1 MSARRILFAGT
12 PPFAAAALKA
22 LLEAGHDVPLV
33 LTQPDRPAGRGLKLQ
48 PSAVKSVALAAG
60 IELWQP
66 TSLKDPAL
74 HIQLA
79 AYEADLMIVAAYGL
93 LLPAA
98 VLKLPKAGCWNIH
111 ASLLPRWRGAAPI
124 QRALLAGDG
133 ETGITIMQMDVG
145 LDTGDVLLSRNTPI
159 ADDTTAA
166 QLHDALAVI
175 GAEAIVEALA
185 KLPELIAVPQP
196 ETGVTYAQ
204 KLSKADAEIDWALG
218 AKQIHNKIRALN
230 PVPGAWSSLNGQVIK
245 IWASTVLEQ
254 NSDAAIGSIIAADKQ
269 GIAVQTSEGV
279 VLITELQAS
288 GSKRMAAAAF
298 VAGHAD
304 LLGQKFERQA

>member
-1 MSARRILFAGT
+1 MRVIFAGT
-12 PPFAAAALKA
+12 PDFAASALAALI
-22 LLEAGHDVPLV
+22 EAGHEILVV
-33 LTQPDRPAGRGLKLQ
+33 LTQPDRPKGRGMKLT
-48 PSAVKSVALAAG
+48 PSPVKTLALQHN
-60 IELWQP
+60 LPVWQP
-66 TSLKDPAL
+66 ENLKDVS
-74 HIQLA
+74 IQQQLRDLQ
-79 AYEADLMIVAAYGL
+79 ADVMVVAAYGL

-98 VLKLPKAGCWNIH
+98 VLNIPEHGCLNIH

-124 QRALLAGDG
+124 QRAIEAGDVESG
-133 ETGITIMQMDVG
+133 VCIMQMDVG

-159 ADDTTAA
+159 TDDTTAA

-218 AKQIHNKIRALN
+218 AKQIHNKIRALH
-230 PVPGAWSSLNGQVIK
+230 PVPGAWSNLNGQVIK
-245 IWASTVLEQ
+245 VWASSVVEMSSTAVE
-254 NSDAAIGSIIAADKQ
+254 GSIVVADKQ
-269 GIAVQTSEGV
+269 GIAVQTGEGV

>member
-1 MSARRILFAGT
+1 MRVIFAGT
-12 PPFAAAALKA
+12 PDFAASALAALI
-22 LLEAGHDVPLV
+22 EAGHEILVV
-33 LTQPDRPAGRGLKLQ
+33 LTQPDRPKGRGMKLT
-48 PSAVKSVALAAG
+48 PSPVKTLALQNN
-60 IELWQP
+60 LPVWQP
-66 TSLKDPAL
+66 ENLKDVAVQQ
-74 HIQLA
+74 QLRDLQ
-79 AYEADLMIVAAYGL
+79 ADVMVVAAYGL

-98 VLKLPKAGCWNIH
+98 VLNIPEHGCLNIH

-124 QRALLAGDG
+124 QRAIEAGDVESG
-133 ETGITIMQMDVG
+133 VCIMQMDVG

-159 ADDTTAA
+159 KNNTTAA

-185 KLPELIAVPQP
+185 TLPALTAVSQP

-204 KLSKADAEIDWALG
+204 KLSKPDAEIDWSLG

-230 PVPGAWSSLNGQVIK
+230 PVPGTWSRLNGQVIK
-245 IWASTVLEQ
+245 IWTSSVLEM
-254 NSDAAIGSIIAADKQ
+254 SSTATTGSIVAADKQ
-269 GIAVQTSEGV
+269 GIAVQTGEGV

>member
-1 MSARRILFAGT
+1 MRVIFAGT
-12 PPFAAAALKA
+12 PDFAASALAALI
-22 LLEAGHDVPLV
+22 EAGHEILVV
-33 LTQPDRPAGRGLKLQ
+33 LTQPDRPKGRGMKLT
-48 PSAVKSVALAAG
+48 PSPVKILALQHN
-60 IELWQP
+60 LPVWQP
-66 TSLKDPAL
+66 ENLKDTAVQQ
-74 HIQLA
+74 QLSDLQ
-79 AYEADLMIVAAYGL
+79 ADVMVVAAYGL

-98 VLKLPKAGCWNIH
+98 VLSIPEHGCLNIH

-124 QRALLAGDG
+124 QRAIEAGDVESG
-133 ETGITIMQMDVG
+133 VCIMQMDVG

-159 ADDTTAA
+159 TDDTTAA
-166 QLHDALAVI
+166 QLHDALTLI

-185 KLPELIAVPQP
+185 KLPELTAMPQA
-196 ETGVTYAQ
+196 EAGVTYAQ

-218 AKQIHNKIRALN
+218 ARQIHDKIRALN

-245 IWASTVLEQ
+245 IWASRVLEM
-254 NSDAAIGSIIAADKQ
+254 SSTTAEGSIVAADKQ
-269 GIAVQTSEGV
+269 GIAVQTGECV

-288 GSKRMAAAAF
+288 GSKRMAAEAF

>member
-1 MSARRILFAGT
+1 MRVIFAGT
-12 PPFAAAALKA
+12 PDFAASALAALI
-22 LLEAGHDVPLV
+22 EAGHEILVV
-33 LTQPDRPAGRGLKLQ
+33 LTQPDRPKGRGMKLT
-48 PSAVKSVALAAG
+48 PSPVKTLALQHN
-60 IELWQP
+60 LPVWQP
-66 TSLKDPAL
+66 ENLKDTAVQQ
-74 HIQLA
+74 QLRDLQ
-79 AYEADLMIVAAYGL
+79 ADVMVVAAYGL

-98 VLKLPKAGCWNIH
+98 VLNIPEHGCLNIH

-124 QRALLAGDG
+124 QRAIEAGDVESG
-133 ETGITIMQMDVG
+133 VCIMQMDVG

-159 ADDTTAA
+159 TDDTTAA

-185 KLPELIAVPQP
+185 KLSELIAVPQP
-196 ETGVTYAQ
+196 EAGVTYAQ

-245 IWASTVLEQ
+245 VWASSVVEMSSTAVE
-254 NSDAAIGSIIAADKQ
+254 GSIVVADKQ
-269 GIAVQTSEGV
+269 GIAVQTGEGV

>member
-1 MSARRILFAGT
+1 MRVIFAGT
-12 PPFAAAALKA
+12 PDFAASALAALI
-22 LLEAGHDVPLV
+22 EAGHEILVV
-33 LTQPDRPAGRGLKLQ
+33 LTQPDRPKGRGMKLT
-48 PSAVKSVALAAG
+48 PSPVKTLALQHN
-60 IELWQP
+60 LPVWQP
-66 TSLKDPAL
+66 ENLKDAAVQQ
-74 HIQLA
+74 QLRDLQ
-79 AYEADLMIVAAYGL
+79 ADVMVVAAYGL

-98 VLKLPKAGCWNIH
+98 VLNIPEHGCLNIH

-124 QRALLAGDG
+124 QRAIEAGDVESG
-133 ETGITIMQMDVG
+133 VCIMQMDVG

-159 ADDTTAA
+159 TDDTTAA

-196 ETGVTYAQ
+196 EAGVTYAQ

-254 NSDAAIGSIIAADKQ
+254 SSDAAIGSIIAAGKQ
-269 GIAVQTSEGV
+269 GIAVQTGEGV

>member
-1 MSARRILFAGT
+1 MRVIFAGT
-12 PPFAAAALKA
+12 PDFAASALAALI
-22 LLEAGHDVPLV
+22 EAGHEILVV
-33 LTQPDRPAGRGLKLQ
+33 LTQPDRPKGRGMKLT
-48 PSAVKSVALAAG
+48 PSPVKTLALQHN
-60 IELWQP
+60 LPVWQP
-66 TSLKDPAL
+66 ENLKDVAVQQ
-74 HIQLA
+74 QLRDLQ
-79 AYEADLMIVAAYGL
+79 ADVMVVAAYGL

-98 VLKLPKAGCWNIH
+98 VLSTPEHGCLNIH

-124 QRALLAGDG
+124 QRAIEAGDVESG
-133 ETGITIMQMDVG
+133 VCIMQMNVG
-145 LDTGDVLLSRNTPI
+145 LDTGDVMLSRNTPI
-159 ADDTTAA
+159 TDDTTAA
-166 QLHDALAVI
+166 QLHDALSVI

-185 KLPELIAVPQP
+185 KLPALTAVPQP
-196 ETGVTYAQ
+196 EAGVTYAQ

-245 IWASTVLEQ
+245 IWTSRVLKMSST
-254 NSDAAIGSIIAADKQ
+254 ATTGSIVAADKQ
-269 GIAVQTSEGV
+269 GIAVQTGEGV

-288 GSKRMAAAAF
+288 GSKRMDAAAF

>member
-1 MSARRILFAGT
+1 MRVIFAGT
-12 PPFAAAALKA
+12 PDFAASALAALI
-22 LLEAGHDVPLV
+22 EAGHEILVV
-33 LTQPDRPAGRGLKLQ
+33 LTQPDRPKGRGMKLT
-48 PSAVKSVALAAG
+48 PSPVKTLALQHN
-60 IELWQP
+60 LPVWQP
-66 TSLKDPAL
+66 ENLKDVAVQQ
-74 HIQLA
+74 QLRDLQ
-79 AYEADLMIVAAYGL
+79 ADVMVVAAYGL

-98 VLKLPKAGCWNIH
+98 VLNIPEHGCLNIH

-124 QRALLAGDG
+124 QRAIEAGDVESG
-133 ETGITIMQMDVG
+133 VCIMQMDVG

-159 ADDTTAA
+159 KNDTTAA

-185 KLPELIAVPQP
+185 TLPALTAVSQP

-204 KLSKADAEIDWALG
+204 KLSKADAEIDWSLG

-245 IWASTVLEQ
+245 VWASRVLEMSSTA
-254 NSDAAIGSIIAADKQ
+254 NTGSIVAADKQ
-269 GIAVQTSEGV
+269 GIAVQTGEGV

-298 VAGHAD
+298 VAGHND
-304 LLGQKFERQA
+304 LMGQQFERQA

>member
-1 MSARRILFAGT
+1 MRVIFAGT
-12 PPFAAAALKA
+12 PDFAASALAALI
-22 LLEAGHDVPLV
+22 EAGHEILVV
-33 LTQPDRPAGRGLKLQ
+33 LTQPDRPKGRGMKLT
-48 PSAVKSVALAAG
+48 PSPVKTLALQHN
-60 IELWQP
+60 LPVWQP
-66 TSLKDPAL
+66 ENLKDVS
-74 HIQLA
+74 IQQQLRDLQ
-79 AYEADLMIVAAYGL
+79 ADVMVVAAYGL

-98 VLKLPKAGCWNIH
+98 VLNIPEHGCLNIH

-124 QRALLAGDG
+124 QRAIEAGDVESG
-133 ETGITIMQMDVG
+133 VCIMQMDVG

-159 ADDTTAA
+159 TDDTTAA

-196 ETGVTYAQ
+196 EAGVTYAQ

-245 IWASTVLEQ
+245 VWASSVVEMSSTVVE
-254 NSDAAIGSIIAADKQ
+254 GSIVVADKQ
-269 GIAVQTSEGV
+269 GIAVQTGEGV

>member
-1 MSARRILFAGT
+1 MRVIFAGT
-12 PPFAAAALKA
+12 PDFAASALAALI
-22 LLEAGHDVPLV
+22 EAGHEILVV
-33 LTQPDRPAGRGLKLQ
+33 LTQPDRPKGRGMKLT
-48 PSAVKSVALAAG
+48 PSPVKTLALQHN
-60 IELWQP
+60 LPVWQP
-66 TSLKDPAL
+66 ENLKDVS
-74 HIQLA
+74 IQQQLRDLQ
-79 AYEADLMIVAAYGL
+79 ADVMVVAAYGL

-98 VLKLPKAGCWNIH
+98 VLNIPEHGCLNIH

-124 QRALLAGDG
+124 QRAIEAGDVESG
-133 ETGITIMQMDVG
+133 VCIMQMDVG

-159 ADDTTAA
+159 TDDTTAA

-245 IWASTVLEQ
+245 VWASSVVEMSSTAVE
-254 NSDAAIGSIIAADKQ
+254 GSIVVADKQ
-269 GIAVQTSEGV
+269 GIAVQTGEGV

>member
-1 MSARRILFAGT
+1 MRVIFAGT
-12 PPFAAAALKA
+12 PDFAASALAALI
-22 LLEAGHDVPLV
+22 EAGHEILVV
-33 LTQPDRPAGRGLKLQ
+33 LTQPDRPKGRGMKLT
-48 PSAVKSVALAAG
+48 PSPVKTLALQHN
-60 IELWQP
+60 LPVWQP
-66 TSLKDPAL
+66 ENLKDAAVQQ
-74 HIQLA
+74 QLRDLQ
-79 AYEADLMIVAAYGL
+79 ADVMVVAAYGL

-98 VLKLPKAGCWNIH
+98 VLNIPEHGCLNIH

-124 QRALLAGDG
+124 QRAIEAGDVESG
-133 ETGITIMQMDVG
+133 VCIMQMDVG

-159 ADDTTAA
+159 KNDATAT

-175 GAEAIVEALA
+175 GAEAVVEALE
-185 KLPELIAVPQP
+185 KLPELTAVPQL
-196 ETGVTYAQ
+196 EAGVTYAQ

-245 IWASTVLEQ
+245 IWTSRVLEM
-254 NSDAAIGSIIAADKQ
+254 SSTATTGSIVAADKQ
-269 GIAVQTSEGV
+269 GIAVQTGEGV

-298 VAGHAD
+298 VAGHND
-304 LLGQKFERQA
+304 LMGQQFERQA

>member
-1 MSARRILFAGT
+1 MRVIFAGT
-12 PPFAAAALKA
+12 PDFAASALAALI
-22 LLEAGHDVPLV
+22 EAGHEILVV
-33 LTQPDRPAGRGLKLQ
+33 LTQPDRPKGRGMKLT
-48 PSAVKSVALAAG
+48 PSPVKTLALQHN
-60 IELWQP
+60 LPVWQP
-66 TSLKDPAL
+66 ENLKDVS
-74 HIQLA
+74 IQQQLRDLQ
-79 AYEADLMIVAAYGL
+79 ADVMVVAAYGL

-98 VLKLPKAGCWNIH
+98 VLNIPEHGCLNIH

-124 QRALLAGDG
+124 QRAIEAGDVESG
-133 ETGITIMQMDVG
+133 VCIMQMDVG

-159 ADDTTAA
+159 TDDTTAA

-196 ETGVTYAQ
+196 EAGVTYAQ

-245 IWASTVLEQ
+245 VWASSVLEM
-254 NSDAAIGSIIAADKQ
+254 SSTAAEGSIVAADKQ
-269 GIAVQTSEGV
+269 GIAVQAGEGV

>member
-1 MSARRILFAGT
+1 MRVIFAGT
-12 PPFAAAALKA
+12 PDFAASALAALI
-22 LLEAGHDVPLV
+22 EAGHEILVV
-33 LTQPDRPAGRGLKLQ
+33 LTQPDRPKGRGMKLT
-48 PSAVKSVALAAG
+48 PSPVKTLALQHN
-60 IELWQP
+60 LPVWQP
-66 TSLKDPAL
+66 ENLKDTAVQQ
-74 HIQLA
+74 QLRDLQ
-79 AYEADLMIVAAYGL
+79 ADVMVVAAYGL

-98 VLKLPKAGCWNIH
+98 VLNIPEHGCLNIH

-124 QRALLAGDG
+124 QRAIEAGDVESG
-133 ETGITIMQMDVG
+133 VCIMQMDVG

-159 ADDTTAA
+159 TDGTTAA

-185 KLPELIAVPQP
+185 KLPELVAVPQP
-196 ETGVTYAQ
+196 EAGVTYAQ

-245 IWASTVLEQ
+245 VWASSVVEMSSTAVE
-254 NSDAAIGSIIAADKQ
+254 GSIVVADKQ
-269 GIAVQTSEGV
+269 GIAVQTGEGV

>member
-1 MSARRILFAGT
+1 MRVIFAGT
-12 PPFAAAALKA
+12 PDFAASALAALI
-22 LLEAGHDVPLV
+22 EAGHEILVV
-33 LTQPDRPAGRGLKLQ
+33 LTQPDRPKGRGMKLT
-48 PSAVKSVALAAG
+48 PSPVKTLALQHN
-60 IELWQP
+60 LPVWQP
-66 TSLKDPAL
+66 ENLKDVS
-74 HIQLA
+74 IQQQLCDLQ
-79 AYEADLMIVAAYGL
+79 ADVMVVAAYGL

-98 VLKLPKAGCWNIH
+98 VLNIPEHGCLNIH

-124 QRALLAGDG
+124 QRAIEAGDVESG
-133 ETGITIMQMDVG
+133 VCIMQMDVG

-159 ADDTTAA
+159 TDGTTAA

-196 ETGVTYAQ
+196 EAGVTYAQ

-245 IWASTVLEQ
+245 VWASSVVEMSSTAVE
-254 NSDAAIGSIIAADKQ
+254 GSIVVADKQ
-269 GIAVQTSEGV
+269 GIAVQTGEGV

>member
-1 MSARRILFAGT
+1 MRVIFAGT
-12 PPFAAAALKA
+12 PDFAASALAALI
-22 LLEAGHDVPLV
+22 EAGHEILVV
-33 LTQPDRPAGRGLKLQ
+33 LTQPDRPKGRGMKLT
-48 PSAVKSVALAAG
+48 PSPVKTLALQHN
-60 IELWQP
+60 LPVWQP
-66 TSLKDPAL
+66 ENLKDVS
-74 HIQLA
+74 IQQQLRDLQ
-79 AYEADLMIVAAYGL
+79 ADVMVVAAYGL

-98 VLKLPKAGCWNIH
+98 VLNIPEHGCLNIH

-124 QRALLAGDG
+124 QRAIEAGDVESG
-133 ETGITIMQMDVG
+133 VCIMQMDVG

-159 ADDTTAA
+159 TDDTTAA

-175 GAEAIVEALA
+175 GAEAIVEALE
-185 KLPELIAVPQP
+185 KLSELIAVPQP
-196 ETGVTYAQ
+196 EAGVTYAQ

-245 IWASTVLEQ
+245 VWASSVVEMSSTAVE
-254 NSDAAIGSIIAADKQ
+254 GSIVVADKQ
-269 GIAVQTSEGV
+269 GIAVQTGEGV

>member
-1 MSARRILFAGT
+1 MRVIFAGT
-12 PPFAAAALKA
+12 PDFAASALAALI
-22 LLEAGHDVPLV
+22 EAGHEILVV
-33 LTQPDRPAGRGLKLQ
+33 LTQPDRPKGRGMKLT
-48 PSAVKSVALAAG
+48 PSPVKTLALQNN
-60 IELWQP
+60 LPVWQP
-66 TSLKDPAL
+66 ENLKDVAVQQ
-74 HIQLA
+74 QLRDLQ
-79 AYEADLMIVAAYGL
+79 ADVMVVAAYGL

-98 VLKLPKAGCWNIH
+98 VLNIPEHGCLNIH

-124 QRALLAGDG
+124 QRAIEAGDVESG
-133 ETGITIMQMDVG
+133 VCIMQMDVG

-159 ADDTTAA
+159 KNDTTAA

-185 KLPELIAVPQP
+185 TLPALTAVSQP

-245 IWASTVLEQ
+245 VWASRVLEMSSTA
-254 NSDAAIGSIIAADKQ
+254 NTGSIVAADKQ
-269 GIAVQTSEGV
+269 GIAVQTGEGV

-298 VAGHAD
+298 VAGHND
-304 LLGQKFERQA
+304 LMGQQFERQA

>member
-1 MSARRILFAGT
+1 MRVIFAGT
-12 PPFAAAALKA
+12 PDFAASALAALI
-22 LLEAGHDVPLV
+22 EAGHEILVV
-33 LTQPDRPAGRGLKLQ
+33 LTQPDRPKGRGMKLT
-48 PSAVKSVALAAG
+48 PSPVKTLALQHN
-60 IELWQP
+60 LPVWQP
-66 TSLKDPAL
+66 ENLKDMAVQQ
-74 HIQLA
+74 QLRDLQ
-79 AYEADLMIVAAYGL
+79 ADVMVVAAYGL

-98 VLKLPKAGCWNIH
+98 VLNIPEHGCLNIH

-124 QRALLAGDG
+124 QRAIEAGDVESG
-133 ETGITIMQMDVG
+133 VCIMQMDVG

-159 ADDTTAA
+159 TDDTTAA
-166 QLHDALAVI
+166 QLHDALAVV

-185 KLPELIAVPQP
+185 KLPELTAVPQP

-230 PVPGAWSSLNGQVIK
+230 PVPGAWSRLNGQVIK
-245 IWASTVLEQ
+245 IWTSRVLEM
-254 NSDAAIGSIIAADKQ
+254 SSTATTGSIVAADKQ
-269 GIAVQTSEGV
+269 GIAVQTGEGV

>member
-1 MSARRILFAGT
+1 MRVIFAGT
-12 PPFAAAALKA
+12 PDFAASALTA
-22 LLEAGHDVPLV
+22 LIEAGHEILVV
-33 LTQPDRPAGRGLKLQ
+33 LTQQDRPKGRGMKLT
-48 PSAVKSVALAAG
+48 PSPVKTLALQHN
-60 IELWQP
+60 LPVWQP
-66 TSLKDPAL
+66 ENLKDVSNQQ
-74 HIQLA
+74 QLRDLQ
-79 AYEADLMIVAAYGL
+79 ADVMVVAAYGL

-98 VLKLPKAGCWNIH
+98 VLNIPEHGCLNIH

-124 QRALLAGDG
+124 QRAIEAGDVESG
-133 ETGITIMQMDVG
+133 VCIMQMDVG
-145 LDTGDVLLSRNTPI
+145 LDTGDVLLSRNTTI
-159 ADDTTAA
+159 KNDTTAA

-185 KLPELIAVPQP
+185 TLPALTAVSQP

-204 KLSKADAEIDWALG
+204 TLSKADAEIDWSLG

-245 IWASTVLEQ
+245 VWASRVLEMSSTA
-254 NSDAAIGSIIAADKQ
+254 NTGSIVAADKQ
-269 GIAVQTSEGV
+269 GIAVQTGEGV

-298 VAGHAD
+298 VAGHND
-304 LLGQKFERQA
+304 LMGQQFERQA

>member
-1 MSARRILFAGT
+1 MRVIFAGT
-12 PPFAAAALKA
+12 PDFAASALAALI
-22 LLEAGHDVPLV
+22 EAGHEILVV
-33 LTQPDRPAGRGLKLQ
+33 LTQPDRPKGRGMKLT
-48 PSAVKSVALAAG
+48 PSPVKTLALQHN
-60 IELWQP
+60 LPVWQP
-66 TSLKDPAL
+66 ENLKDVS
-74 HIQLA
+74 IQQQLRDLQ
-79 AYEADLMIVAAYGL
+79 ADVMVVAAYGL

-98 VLKLPKAGCWNIH
+98 VLNIPEHGCLNIH

-124 QRALLAGDG
+124 QRAIEAGDVESG
-133 ETGITIMQMDVG
+133 VCIMQMDVG

-159 ADDTTAA
+159 TDDTTAA

-196 ETGVTYAQ
+196 EAGVTYAQ

-230 PVPGAWSSLNGQVIK
+230 PVPGAWSSLNGHVIK
-245 IWASTVLEQ
+245 VWASSVVEMSSTAVE
-254 NSDAAIGSIIAADKQ
+254 GSIVVADKQ
-269 GIAVQTSEGV
+269 GIAVQTGEGV

>member
-1 MSARRILFAGT
+1 MRVIFAGT
-12 PPFAAAALKA
+12 PDFAASALAALI
-22 LLEAGHDVPLV
+22 EAGHEILVV
-33 LTQPDRPAGRGLKLQ
+33 LTQPDRPKGRGMKLT
-48 PSAVKSVALAAG
+48 PSPVKTLALQHN
-60 IELWQP
+60 LPVWQP
-66 TSLKDPAL
+66 ENLKDTAVQQ
-74 HIQLA
+74 QLRDLQ
-79 AYEADLMIVAAYGL
+79 ADVMVVAAYGL

-98 VLKLPKAGCWNIH
+98 VLSIPEHGCLNIH

-124 QRALLAGDG
+124 QRAIEAGDVESG
-133 ETGITIMQMDVG
+133 VCIMQMDVG

-159 ADDTTAA
+159 TDDTTAA
-166 QLHDALAVI
+166 QLHDALAVV

-185 KLPELIAVPQP
+185 KLPELTAVPQP

-245 IWASTVLEQ
+245 VWASSVLEM
-254 NSDAAIGSIIAADKQ
+254 SSTAVGGSIVGVDKQ
-269 GIAVQTSEGV
+269 GIAVQTGEGV

>member
-1 MSARRILFAGT
+1 MRVIFAGT
-12 PPFAAAALKA
+12 PDFAASALAALI
-22 LLEAGHDVPLV
+22 EAGHEILVV
-33 LTQPDRPAGRGLKLQ
+33 LTQPDRPKGRGMKLT
-48 PSAVKSVALAAG
+48 PSPVKTLALQHN
-60 IELWQP
+60 LPVWQP
-66 TSLKDPAL
+66 ENLKDVS
-74 HIQLA
+74 IQQQLRDLQ
-79 AYEADLMIVAAYGL
+79 ADVMVVAAYGL

-98 VLKLPKAGCWNIH
+98 VLNIPEHGCLNIH

-124 QRALLAGDG
+124 QRAIEAGDVESG
-133 ETGITIMQMDVG
+133 VCIMQMDVG

-159 ADDTTAA
+159 TDDTTAA

-196 ETGVTYAQ
+196 EAGVTYAQ

-245 IWASTVLEQ
+245 VWASSVLEM
-254 NSDAAIGSIIAADKQ
+254 SSTAVEGSIVVADKQ
-269 GIAVQTSEGV
+269 GIAVQTGEGV

>member
-1 MSARRILFAGT
+1 MRVIFAGT
-12 PPFAAAALKA
+12 PDFAASALAALI
-22 LLEAGHDVPLV
+22 EAGHEILVV
-33 LTQPDRPAGRGLKLQ
+33 LTQPDRPKGRGMKLT
-48 PSAVKSVALAAG
+48 PSPVKTLALQHN
-60 IELWQP
+60 LPVWQP
-66 TSLKDPAL
+66 ENLKDTAVQQ
-74 HIQLA
+74 QLRDLQ
-79 AYEADLMIVAAYGL
+79 ADVMVVAAYGL

-98 VLKLPKAGCWNIH
+98 VLSIPEHGCLNIH

-124 QRALLAGDG
+124 QRAIEAGDVESG
-133 ETGITIMQMDVG
+133 VCIMQMDVG

-159 ADDTTAA
+159 TDDTTAA
-166 QLHDALAVI
+166 QLHDALAVV

-185 KLPELIAVPQP
+185 KLPELTAVPQP

-230 PVPGAWSSLNGQVIK
+230 PVAGAWSSLNGQVIK
-245 IWASTVLEQ
+245 VWASSVVEMSSTAVE
-254 NSDAAIGSIIAADKQ
+254 GSIVVADKQ
-269 GIAVQTSEGV
+269 GIAVQTGEGV

>member
-1 MSARRILFAGT
+1 MRVIFAGT
-12 PPFAAAALKA
+12 PDFAASALAALI
-22 LLEAGHDVPLV
+22 EAGHEILVV
-33 LTQPDRPAGRGLKLQ
+33 LTQPDRPKGRGMKLTSS
-48 PSAVKSVALAAG
+48 PVKTLALQHN
-60 IELWQP
+60 LPVWQP
-66 TSLKDPAL
+66 ENLKDVAVQQQL
-74 HIQLA
+74 HDLQ
-79 AYEADLMIVAAYGL
+79 ADVMVVAAYGL

-98 VLKLPKAGCWNIH
+98 VLNIPEHGCLNIH

-124 QRALLAGDG
+124 QRAIEAGDVESG
-133 ETGITIMQMDVG
+133 VCIMQMDVG

-159 ADDTTAA
+159 TDDTTAA
-166 QLHDALAVI
+166 QLHDALAVV
-175 GAEAIVEALA
+175 GAETIVEALA
-185 KLPELIAVPQP
+185 KLPELTAVPQP
-196 ETGVTYAQ
+196 EVGVTYAQ

-218 AKQIHNKIRALN
+218 AKQVHDKIRALN

-254 NSDAAIGSIIAADKQ
+254 SSDAAIGSIIAADKQ
-269 GIAVQTSEGV
+269 GIAVQTGAGV

-288 GSKRMAAAAF
+288 GSKRMTAAAF

>member
-1 MSARRILFAGT
+1 
-12 PPFAAAALKA
+12 
-22 LLEAGHDVPLV
+22 
-33 LTQPDRPAGRGLKLQ
+33 
-48 PSAVKSVALAAG
+48 
-60 IELWQP
+60 
-66 TSLKDPAL
+66 
-74 HIQLA
+74 
-79 AYEADLMIVAAYGL
+79 
-93 LLPAA
+93 
-98 VLKLPKAGCWNIH
+98 
-111 ASLLPRWRGAAPI
+111 
-124 QRALLAGDG
+124 
-133 ETGITIMQMDVG
+133 MQMDVG

-159 ADDTTAA
+159 KNNTTAA

-185 KLPELIAVPQP
+185 TLPALTAVSQP

-204 KLSKADAEIDWALG
+204 KLSKPDAEIDWSLG

-230 PVPGAWSSLNGQVIK
+230 PVPGTWSRLNGQVIK
-245 IWASTVLEQ
+245 IWTSSVLEM
-254 NSDAAIGSIIAADKQ
+254 SSTATTGSIVAADKQ
-269 GIAVQTSEGV
+269 GIAVQTGEGV

>member
-1 MSARRILFAGT
+1 MRVIFAGT
-12 PPFAAAALKA
+12 PDFAASALAALI
-22 LLEAGHDVPLV
+22 EAGHEILVV
-33 LTQPDRPAGRGLKLQ
+33 LTQPDRPKGRGMKLT
-48 PSAVKSVALAAG
+48 PSPVKTLALQHN
-60 IELWQP
+60 LPVWQP
-66 TSLKDPAL
+66 ENLKDVS
-74 HIQLA
+74 IQQQLRDLQ
-79 AYEADLMIVAAYGL
+79 ADVMVVAAYGL

-98 VLKLPKAGCWNIH
+98 VLNIPEHGCLNIH

-124 QRALLAGDG
+124 QRAIEAGDVESG
-133 ETGITIMQMDVG
+133 VCIMQMDVG

-159 ADDTTAA
+159 TDDTTAA

-185 KLPELIAVPQP
+185 KLPELTAVPQP

-245 IWASTVLEQ
+245 VWASSVLEM
-254 NSDAAIGSIIAADKQ
+254 SSTAVGGSIVGVDKQ
-269 GIAVQTSEGV
+269 GIAVQTGEGV